1 MRTVL
6 GRRWGRWALATT
18 VLALAA
24 TACRGAP
31 ATDGPTPADEPP
43 VPREP
48 VTLQVRNHHRTDVVI
63 YLVRGNVR
71 SRMGQVNAG
80 GAANWTFPDVAARDA
95 GGIHLV
101 ADPIGDRTSL
111 RSERLVLQAGRRV
124 VWTLESGLGRS
135 SLAVY

>member
-1 MRTVL
+1 MWSVSGGRL
-6 GRRWGRWALATT
+6 GR
-18 VLALAA
+18 LALAA
-24 TACRGAP
+24 TAFVLAAVACRGAP
-31 ATDGPTPADEPP
+31 PSDGPSPAMEAP
-43 VPREP
+43 VPLEP

-71 SRMGQVNAG
+71 SRLGQVNAG
-80 GAANWTFPDVAARDA
+80 GSANWTFPEVAARDA

-101 ADPIGDRTSL
+101 ADPIGDRTAL
-111 RSERLVLQAGRRV
+111 RSERLVLQPGRRV